1 MLNLAILDD
10 YHDVALR
17 LADWSVLR
25 HRCAITVFNRALQ
38 VPDEAAEMLGGFDIL
53 CTMRERMAVPRALIE
68 RLPRLRLIAIT
79 GDVHRTL
86 DREAAAEH
94 GVTVCHTQAV
104 TTSTPELAWGLI
116 LALVRNIPL
125 ETQAMRLGG
134 WQNTIG
140 RSLAGGT
147 LGLLGLGRQG
157 AAMAR
162 IGRAFGMRVLAWSPN
177 MTAALAQEHGAERVE
192 KDRLFRDSDVV
203 SIHLV
208 LGERSRGVV
217 GAREIGLMRP
227 TALVINTARGPIVDE
242 AALIDAL
249 THRRIAGAGLDVFDR
264 EPLPDGHA
272 LRRLENALLTPHL
285 GYYTED
291 TIGRFYQQAIESI
304 AAFIDGS
311 PIRVLP
317 PPEAT

>member
-10 YHDVALR
+10 YHHVALR
-17 LADWSVLR
+17 LADWPVLR
-25 HRCAITVFNRALQ
+25 ERCAITVFDRALQ
-38 VPDEAAEMLGGFDIL
+38 VPDEAAEVLAGFDIL
-53 CTMRERMAVPRALIE
+53 CTMRERMAIPRALLE

-86 DREAAAEH
+86 DRAAAAER
-94 GVTVCHTQAV
+94 GVTICHTRAV
-104 TTSTPELAWGLI
+104 SSSTPELAWGLI
-116 LALVRNIPL
+116 LALARHIAS
-125 ETQAMRLGG
+125 EAEAMRHGG

-157 AAMAR
+157 APMAR

-177 MTAALAQEHGAERVE
+177 MTAAQAQAHGAERVE
-192 KDRLFRDSDVV
+192 KDQLFRDSDVV

-208 LGERSRGVV
+208 LGDRSRGLV
-217 GAREIGLMRP
+217 GARELGLMRP
-227 TALVINTARGPIVDE
+227 SALLINTARGPIVDE

-249 THRRIAGAGLDVFDR
+249 THHRIAGAGLDVFER
-264 EPLPDGHA
+264 EPLPDDHP
-272 LRRLENALLTPHL
+272 LRRLDNALLTPHL

-291 TIGRFYQQAIESI
+291 TLGRFYQDAIENI
-304 AAFIDGS
+304 AAFLDGA

-317 PPEAT
+317 PPATA